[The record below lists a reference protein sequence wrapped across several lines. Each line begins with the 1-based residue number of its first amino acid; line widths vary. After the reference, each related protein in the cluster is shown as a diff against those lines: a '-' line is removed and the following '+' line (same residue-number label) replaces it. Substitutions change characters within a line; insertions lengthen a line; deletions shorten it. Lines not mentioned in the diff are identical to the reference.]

1 MYGVSWNRK
10 VESPLVMSDKE
21 GCREI
26 DASVSG
32 VGSVVL
38 SSKLDRDSEE
48 GGDTGGD
55 CPGESGKWL
64 YRSSL

>member
-1 MYGVSWNRK
+1 

-32 VGSVVL
+32 VGSVL
-38 SSKLDRDSEE
+38 SSKVDSEE
-48 GGDTGGD
+48 GGETGGD

-64 YRSSL
+64 HWSSL